1 MENIDFASN
10 GIVEIKN
17 VSGEVQELRFE
28 IGFLS
33 LLGKII
39 KSIFLFFLILIAII
53 FSFFTLYSVPFFL
66 FIILLAVN
74 KRTIVVTKDNF
85 ITKNSIPIFPTKKI
99 SILELERLAVK
110 RVEHKY
116 PNRSS
121 SMSVTYEL
129 HAIFK
134 NKPSKMIF
142 RTMIPI
148 LADQMDRKIEKLLNI
163 KDISNNGQ
171 FEKITKTGH
180 QNNLEAEYSKT
191 AHQKFS
197 QESNSANSQTSSK
210 NLNIDQPSTS
220 FPFTVTTNL
229 INLKIIHFYN
239 YSGNAGGI
247 LLLVGLVFT
256 AIGIFI
262 PLFNSQ
268 ANPLLIVCAII
279 GIPVLS
285 FGISNVFNKR
295 FITVSKSKINYYTK
309 PISIRKEKEIL
320 KSQINQLDVRFSG
333 HRVNNVPSYNIVVE
347 TKDGKTHK
355 LVKHVFNEMALKDL
369 ANEINHHMSLKT

>member
-10 GIVEIKN
+10 GIVEVKN
-17 VSGEVQELRFE
+17 DAGEIQEIRFK
-28 IGFLS
+28 IRFLS
-33 LLGKII
+33 LLGKVV
-39 KSIFLFFLILIAII
+39 KNIFLSILIFIAII
-53 FSFFTLYSVPFFL
+53 FSLFTFYSIPFFL

-74 KRTIVVTKDNF
+74 KRTIVVNKENF
-85 ITKNSIPIFPTKKI
+85 ITKNSIPIFPSKKI
-99 SILELERLAVK
+99 SILELQRLEVK
-110 RVEHKY
+110 RVENKN

-121 SMSVTYEL
+121 SMSVTFEL
-129 HAIFK
+129 YAIFK

-142 RTMIPI
+142 RTMNPI
-148 LADQMDRKIEKLLNI
+148 LADQMDRKIEKMLNI
-163 KDISNNGQ
+163 KDISNNDQ
-171 FEKITKTGH
+171 FEKIIKTGD

-191 AHQKFS
+191 THQKFS
-197 QESNSANSQTSSK
+197 QGSNPPNSQTSSK
-210 NLNIDQPSTS
+210 NLNIDQPSTT
-220 FPFTVTTNL
+220 FPFTISTNL
-229 INLKIIHFYN
+229 INLKIVHFYN
-239 YSGNAGGI
+239 YSTNTGGI
-247 LLLVGLVFT
+247 SLLVGLVFT

-309 PISIRKEKEIL
+309 PISIRKQKEIL
-320 KSQINQLDVRFSG
+320 KSQINSLEVRFSG
-333 HRVNNVPSYNIVVE
+333 HRVNNVPIYNIVIE
-347 TKDGKTHK
+347 TKSGKTHK
-355 LVKHVFNEMALKDL
+355 RIKHIYNEMALKDL

>member
-10 GIVEIKN
+10 GIVEVKN
-17 VSGEVQELRFE
+17 DAGEIQEIRFK
-28 IGFLS
+28 IRFLS
-33 LLGKII
+33 LLGKVV
-39 KSIFLFFLILIAII
+39 KNIFLSILIFIAII
-53 FSFFTLYSVPFFL
+53 FSLFTFYSIPFFL

-74 KRTIVVTKDNF
+74 KRTIVVTKENF

-99 SILELERLAVK
+99 SILELQRLEVK
-110 RVEHKY
+110 RVENKN

-121 SMSVTYEL
+121 SMSVTFEL
-129 HAIFK
+129 YAIFK

-142 RTMIPI
+142 RTMNPI
-148 LADQMDRKIEKLLNI
+148 LADQMDRKIEKMLNI
-163 KDISNNGQ
+163 KDISNNDQ
-171 FEKITKTGH
+171 FEKIIKTGD

-191 AHQKFS
+191 THQKFS
-197 QESNSANSQTSSK
+197 QGSNPPNSQTSSK
-210 NLNIDQPSTS
+210 NLNIDQPSTT
-220 FPFTVTTNL
+220 FPFTISTNL
-229 INLKIIHFYN
+229 INLKIVHFYN
-239 YSGNAGGI
+239 YSTNTGGI
-247 LLLVGLVFT
+247 SLLVGLVFT

-320 KSQINQLDVRFSG
+320 KSQINRLEVRFSG
-333 HRVNNVPSYNIVVE
+333 HRVNNVPSYNIVIE

-355 LVKHVFNEMALKDL
+355 LIKHVYSEMALKDL

>member
-10 GIVEIKN
+10 GIVEVKN
-17 VSGEVQELRFE
+17 DAGEIQEIRFK
-28 IGFLS
+28 IRFLS
-33 LLGKII
+33 LLGKVV
-39 KSIFLFFLILIAII
+39 KNIFLSILIFIAII
-53 FSFFTLYSVPFFL
+53 FSLFTFYSIPFFL

-74 KRTIVVTKDNF
+74 KRTIVVTKENF

-99 SILELERLAVK
+99 SILELQRLEVK
-110 RVEHKY
+110 RVENKN

-121 SMSVTYEL
+121 SMSVTFEL
-129 HAIFK
+129 YAIFK

-142 RTMIPI
+142 RTMNPI
-148 LADQMDRKIEKLLNI
+148 LADQMDRKIEKMLNI
-163 KDISNNGQ
+163 KDISNNDQ
-171 FEKITKTGH
+171 FEKIIKTGD

-191 AHQKFS
+191 THQKFS
-197 QESNSANSQTSSK
+197 QGSNPPNSQTPSK
-210 NLNIDQPSTS
+210 NLNIDQPSTT
-220 FPFTVTTNL
+220 FPFTISTNL
-229 INLKIIHFYN
+229 INLKIVHFYN
-239 YSGNAGGI
+239 YSTNTGGI
-247 LLLVGLVFT
+247 SLLVGLVFT

-320 KSQINQLDVRFSG
+320 KSQITRIEVRFSG
-333 HRVNNVPSYNIVVE
+333 HRVNNVPSYNIVIE

-355 LVKHVFNEMALKDL
+355 LIKHVYNEMALKDL

>member
-10 GIVEIKN
+10 GIVEVKN
-17 VSGEVQELRFE
+17 DAGEIQEIRFK
-28 IGFLS
+28 IRFLS
-33 LLGKII
+33 LLGKVV
-39 KSIFLFFLILIAII
+39 KNIFLSILIFIAII
-53 FSFFTLYSVPFFL
+53 FSLFTFYSIPFFL

-74 KRTIVVTKDNF
+74 KRTIVVNKENF
-85 ITKNSIPIFPTKKI
+85 ITKNSIPIFPSKKI
-99 SILELERLAVK
+99 SILELQRLEVK
-110 RVEHKY
+110 RVENKN

-121 SMSVTYEL
+121 SMSVTFEL
-129 HAIFK
+129 YAIFK

-142 RTMIPI
+142 RTMNPI
-148 LADQMDRKIEKLLNI
+148 LADQMDRKIEKMLNI
-163 KDISNNGQ
+163 QDISNNDQ
-171 FEKITKTGH
+171 FEKIIKTGD

-191 AHQKFS
+191 THQKFS
-197 QESNSANSQTSSK
+197 QGSNPPNSQTSSK
-210 NLNIDQPSTS
+210 NLNIDQPSTT
-220 FPFTVTTNL
+220 FPFTISTNL
-229 INLKIIHFYN
+229 INLKIVHFYN
-239 YSGNAGGI
+239 YSTNTGGI
-247 LLLVGLVFT
+247 SLLVGLVFT

-309 PISIRKEKEIL
+309 PISIRKQKEIL
-320 KSQINQLDVRFSG
+320 KSQINSLEVRFSG
-333 HRVNNVPSYNIVVE
+333 HRENNVPIYNIVIE
-347 TKDGKTHK
+347 TKSGKTHK
-355 LVKHVFNEMALKDL
+355 LIKHVYNEMALKDL

>member
-10 GIVEIKN
+10 GIVEVKN
-17 VSGEVQELRFE
+17 DAGEIQEIRFK
-28 IGFLS
+28 IRFLS
-33 LLGKII
+33 LLGKVV
-39 KSIFLFFLILIAII
+39 KNIFLSILIFIAII
-53 FSFFTLYSVPFFL
+53 FSLFTFYSIPFFL

-74 KRTIVVTKDNF
+74 KRTIVVNKENF
-85 ITKNSIPIFPTKKI
+85 ITKNSIPIFPSKKI
-99 SILELERLAVK
+99 SILELQRLEVK
-110 RVEHKY
+110 RVENKN

-121 SMSVTYEL
+121 SMSVTFEL
-129 HAIFK
+129 YAIFK

-142 RTMIPI
+142 RTMNPI
-148 LADQMDRKIEKLLNI
+148 LADQMDRKIEKMLNI
-163 KDISNNGQ
+163 QDISNNDQ
-171 FEKITKTGH
+171 FEKIIKTGD

-191 AHQKFS
+191 THQKFS
-197 QESNSANSQTSSK
+197 QGSNPPNSQTSSK
-210 NLNIDQPSTS
+210 NLNIDQPSTT
-220 FPFTVTTNL
+220 FPFTISTNL
-229 INLKIIHFYN
+229 INLKIVHFYN
-239 YSGNAGGI
+239 YSTNTGGI
-247 LLLVGLVFT
+247 SLLVGLVFT

-320 KSQINQLDVRFSG
+320 KSQINSLEVRFSG
-333 HRVNNVPSYNIVVE
+333 HRVNNVPSYNIVIE

-355 LVKHVFNEMALKDL
+355 LIKHVYSEMALKDL

>member
-10 GIVEIKN
+10 GIVEVKN
-17 VSGEVQELRFE
+17 DAGEIQEIRFK
-28 IGFLS
+28 IRFLS
-33 LLGKII
+33 LLGKVV
-39 KSIFLFFLILIAII
+39 KNIFLSILIFIAII
-53 FSFFTLYSVPFFL
+53 FSLFTFYSIPFFL

-74 KRTIVVTKDNF
+74 KRTIVVNKENF
-85 ITKNSIPIFPTKKI
+85 ITKNSIPIFPSKKI
-99 SILELERLAVK
+99 SILELQRLEVK
-110 RVEHKY
+110 RVENKN

-121 SMSVTYEL
+121 SMSVTFEL
-129 HAIFK
+129 YAIFK

-142 RTMIPI
+142 RTMNPI
-148 LADQMDRKIEKLLNI
+148 LADQMDRKIEKMLNI
-163 KDISNNGQ
+163 KDISNNDQ
-171 FEKITKTGH
+171 FEKIIKTGD

-191 AHQKFS
+191 THQKFS
-197 QESNSANSQTSSK
+197 QGSNPPNSQTSSK
-210 NLNIDQPSTS
+210 NLNIDQPSTT
-220 FPFTVTTNL
+220 FPFTISTNL
-229 INLKIIHFYN
+229 INLKIVHFYN
-239 YSGNAGGI
+239 YSTNTGGI
-247 LLLVGLVFT
+247 SLLVGLVFS
-256 AIGIFI
+256 AIGILI

-320 KSQINQLDVRFSG
+320 KSQINSLEVRFSG
-333 HRVNNVPSYNIVVE
+333 HRVNNVPSYNIVIE

-355 LVKHVFNEMALKDL
+355 LIKHVYSEMALKDL

>member
-1 MENIDFASN
+1 MEEIDFASN

-17 VSGEVQELRFE
+17 ASGEVEELRFR
-28 IGFLS
+28 IGILS
-33 LLGKII
+33 LLGKVI
-39 KSIFLFFLILIAII
+39 KNIFLFFLIFLAII

-66 FIILLAVN
+66 FIILLTVN
-74 KRTIVVTKDNF
+74 KRTIVVTRDNF
-85 ITKNSIPIFPTKKI
+85 ITKNSIPIFPSKKI
-99 SILELERLAVK
+99 SILELERLVVK
-110 RVEHKY
+110 RVENKY

-134 NKPSKMIF
+134 NKPAKMIF
-142 RTMIPI
+142 RTLIPI
-148 LADQMDRKIEKLLNI
+148 LADQMDRKIEKMLNI

-171 FEKITKTGH
+171 FEKITKTGD

-191 AHQKFS
+191 THQKFS
-197 QESNSANSQTSSK
+197 QESTHPNSQTSSK
-210 NLNIDQPSTS
+210 NLNIDQPSTT
-220 FPFTVTTNL
+220 FPFTISTNL
-229 INLKIIHFYN
+229 INLKIVHFYN
-239 YSGNAGGI
+239 YSTNTGGI
-247 LLLVGLVFT
+247 SLLVGLVFT

-320 KSQINQLDVRFSG
+320 KSQINRLEVRFSG
-333 HRVNNVPSYNIVVE
+333 HRVNNVPSYNIVIK

-355 LVKHVFNEMALKDL
+355 LIKHVYNEMALKDL

>member
-1 MENIDFASN
+1 MEEIDFASN
-10 GIVEIKN
+10 GIVEVKN
-17 VSGEVQELRFE
+17 ASGEVEELRFK
-28 IGFLS
+28 IGLLS
-33 LLGKII
+33 LLGRVI
-39 KSIFLFFLILIAII
+39 KNIFLFFLIFIAII
-53 FSFFTLYSVPFFL
+53 FSFFTLYSVPFSL

-74 KRTIVVTKDNF
+74 KRTIVVNKDNF
-85 ITKNSIPIFPTKKI
+85 ITKNSIPIFPSKKI
-99 SILELERLAVK
+99 SILELERLVVK
-110 RVEHKY
+110 RVENKY

-134 NKPSKMIF
+134 NKPAKMIF
-142 RTMIPI
+142 RTLIPI

-163 KDISNNGQ
+163 QDNSNNGQ

-180 QNNLEAEYSKT
+180 QNNLAAEYSKST
-191 AHQKFS
+191 HPKF
-197 QESNSANSQTSSK
+197 SQTSSK

-229 INLKIIHFYN
+229 INLKIVHFYN
-239 YSGNAGGI
+239 YSANTGGI
-247 LLLVGLVFT
+247 SLLVGLVFT

-279 GIPVLS
+279 GVPVLS

-309 PISIRKEKEIL
+309 PISSRKEKEIL
-320 KSQINQLDVRFSG
+320 KSQINRIEVRFSG
-333 HRVNNVPSYNIVVE
+333 HRVNNVPSYNIVIE

-355 LVKHVFNEMALKDL
+355 LIKHVYNEMALKDL

>member
-10 GIVEIKN
+10 GIVEVKN
-17 VSGEVQELRFE
+17 DAGEIQEIRFK
-28 IGFLS
+28 IRFLS
-33 LLGKII
+33 LLGKVV
-39 KSIFLFFLILIAII
+39 KNIFLSILIFIAII
-53 FSFFTLYSVPFFL
+53 FSLFTFYSIPFFL

-74 KRTIVVTKDNF
+74 KRTIVVNKENF
-85 ITKNSIPIFPTKKI
+85 ITKNSIPIFPSKKI
-99 SILELERLAVK
+99 SILELQRLEVK
-110 RVEHKY
+110 RVENKN

-121 SMSVTYEL
+121 SMSVTFEL
-129 HAIFK
+129 YAIFK

-142 RTMIPI
+142 RTMNPI
-148 LADQMDRKIEKLLNI
+148 LADQMDRKIEKMLNI
-163 KDISNNGQ
+163 KDISNNDQ
-171 FEKITKTGH
+171 FEKIIKTGD

-191 AHQKFS
+191 THQKFS
-197 QESNSANSQTSSK
+197 QGSNPPNSQTSSK
-210 NLNIDQPSTS
+210 NLNIDQPSTT
-220 FPFTVTTNL
+220 FPFTISTNL
-229 INLKIIHFYN
+229 INLKIVHFYN
-239 YSGNAGGI
+239 YSTNTGGI
-247 LLLVGLVFT
+247 SLLVGLVFT

-320 KSQINQLDVRFSG
+320 KSQINSLEVRFSG
-333 HRVNNVPSYNIVVE
+333 HRVNNVPSYNIVIE

-355 LVKHVFNEMALKDL
+355 LIKHVYSEMALKDL

>member
-10 GIVEIKN
+10 GIVEVKN
-17 VSGEVQELRFE
+17 DAGEIQEIRFK
-28 IGFLS
+28 IRFLS
-33 LLGKII
+33 LLGKVV
-39 KSIFLFFLILIAII
+39 KNIFLSILIFIAII
-53 FSFFTLYSVPFFL
+53 FSLFTFYSIPFFL

-74 KRTIVVTKDNF
+74 KRTIVVNKENF
-85 ITKNSIPIFPTKKI
+85 ITKNSIPIFPSKKI
-99 SILELERLAVK
+99 SILELQRLEVK
-110 RVEHKY
+110 RVENKN

-121 SMSVTYEL
+121 SMSVTFEL
-129 HAIFK
+129 YAIFK

-142 RTMIPI
+142 RTMNPI
-148 LADQMDRKIEKLLNI
+148 LADQMDRKIEKMLNI
-163 KDISNNGQ
+163 KDISNNDQ
-171 FEKITKTGH
+171 FEKIIKTGD

-191 AHQKFS
+191 THQKFS
-197 QESNSANSQTSSK
+197 QGSNPPNSQTSSK
-210 NLNIDQPSTS
+210 NLNIDQPSTT
-220 FPFTVTTNL
+220 FPFTISTNL
-229 INLKIIHFYN
+229 INLKIVHFYN
-239 YSGNAGGI
+239 YSTNTGGI
-247 LLLVGLVFT
+247 SLLVGLVFT

-309 PISIRKEKEIL
+309 PISIRKQKEIL
-320 KSQINQLDVRFSG
+320 KSQINSLEVRFSG
-333 HRVNNVPSYNIVVE
+333 HRENNVPIYNIVIE
-347 TKDGKTHK
+347 TKSGKTHK
-355 LVKHVFNEMALKDL
+355 LIKHVYNEMALKDL

>member
-10 GIVEIKN
+10 GIVEVKN
-17 VSGEVQELRFE
+17 DAGEIQEIRFK
-28 IGFLS
+28 IRFLS
-33 LLGKII
+33 LLGKVV
-39 KSIFLFFLILIAII
+39 KNIFLSILIFIAII
-53 FSFFTLYSVPFFL
+53 FSLFTFYSIPFFL

-74 KRTIVVTKDNF
+74 KRTIVVNKENF
-85 ITKNSIPIFPTKKI
+85 ITKNSIPIFPSKKI
-99 SILELERLAVK
+99 SILELQRLEVK
-110 RVEHKY
+110 RVENKN

-121 SMSVTYEL
+121 SMSVTFEL
-129 HAIFK
+129 YAIFK

-142 RTMIPI
+142 RTMNPI
-148 LADQMDRKIEKLLNI
+148 LADQMDRKIEKMLNI
-163 KDISNNGQ
+163 QDISNNDQ
-171 FEKITKTGH
+171 FEKIIKTGD

-191 AHQKFS
+191 THQKFS
-197 QESNSANSQTSSK
+197 QGSNPPNSQTSSK
-210 NLNIDQPSTS
+210 NLNIDQPSTT
-220 FPFTVTTNL
+220 FPFTISTNL
-229 INLKIIHFYN
+229 INLKIVHFYN
-239 YSGNAGGI
+239 YSTNTGGI
-247 LLLVGLVFT
+247 SLLVGLVFT
-256 AIGIFI
+256 AIGVFI

-320 KSQINQLDVRFSG
+320 KSQINSLEVRFSG
-333 HRVNNVPSYNIVVE
+333 HRVNNVPSYNIVIE

-355 LVKHVFNEMALKDL
+355 LIKHVYSEMALKDL

>member
-10 GIVEIKN
+10 GIVEVKN
-17 VSGEVQELRFE
+17 ASGEVQELRFKT
-28 IGFLS
+28 GLLS
-33 LLGKII
+33 LVGKVI
-39 KSIFLFFLILIAII
+39 KSIFLFILIFIAII

-66 FIILLAVN
+66 FIIVLALN

-85 ITKNSIPIFPTKKI
+85 VTKNSIPIFPSKKI
-99 SILELERLAVK
+99 SIQELERLVVK
-110 RVEHKY
+110 RVENKY
-116 PNRSS
+116 SNPSS
-121 SMSVTYEL
+121 SRSVTFEL

-134 NKPSKMIF
+134 NKPAKMIF
-142 RTMIPI
+142 RTMIPL
-148 LADQMDRKIEKLLNI
+148 LADQMDSKIEKLLNI
-163 KDISNNGQ
+163 KDVSNNAQ
-171 FEKITKTGH
+171 FEKITKTRH

-191 AHQKFS
+191 THQKFS
-197 QESNSANSQTSSK
+197 QESNSPISQTSSK
-210 NLNIDQPSTS
+210 NLNIDQPSNS
-220 FPFTVTTNL
+220 FPFTVSTNL
-229 INLKIIHFYN
+229 INLKIVHFYN
-239 YSGNAGGI
+239 YSGNSGGI
-247 LLLVGLVFT
+247 SLLVGLVFT

-268 ANPLLIVCAII
+268 ASPLLIVCALI

-320 KSQINQLDVRFSG
+320 KSQINQLEVRFSG
-333 HRVNNVPSYNIVVE
+333 HIVNNVPSHNIVIE

-355 LVKHVFNEMALKDL
+355 LIKHVFNEMALKDL
-369 ANEINHHMSLKT
+369 ANEINHYMTLKA

>member
-10 GIVEIKN
+10 GIVEVKN
-17 VSGEVQELRFE
+17 ASGEVQELRFKT
-28 IGFLS
+28 GLLS
-33 LLGKII
+33 LVGKVI
-39 KSIFLFFLILIAII
+39 KSIFLFILIFIAII

-66 FIILLAVN
+66 FIIVLALN

-85 ITKNSIPIFPTKKI
+85 VTKNSIPIFPSKKI
-99 SILELERLAVK
+99 SIQELERLVVK
-110 RVEHKY
+110 RVENKY
-116 PNRSS
+116 SNPSS
-121 SMSVTYEL
+121 SRSVTFEL

-134 NKPSKMIF
+134 NKPAKMIF
-142 RTMIPI
+142 RTMIPL
-148 LADQMDRKIEKLLNI
+148 LADQMDSKIEKLLNI
-163 KDISNNGQ
+163 KDVSNNAQ

-191 AHQKFS
+191 THQKFS
-197 QESNSANSQTSSK
+197 QESNSPSSQTSSK
-210 NLNIDQPSTS
+210 NLNIDQPSNS
-220 FPFTVTTNL
+220 FPFTVSTNL
-229 INLKIIHFYN
+229 INLKIVHFYN
-239 YSGNAGGI
+239 YSGNSGGI
-247 LLLVGLVFT
+247 SLLVGLVFT

-268 ANPLLIVCAII
+268 ASPLLIVCALI

-320 KSQINQLDVRFSG
+320 KSQINQLEVRFSG
-333 HRVNNVPSYNIVVE
+333 HIVNNVPSHNIVIE

-355 LVKHVFNEMALKDL
+355 LIKHVFNEMALKDL
-369 ANEINHHMSLKT
+369 ANEINHYMTLKA

>member
-10 GIVEIKN
+10 GIVEVKN
-17 VSGEVQELRFE
+17 DAGEIQEIRFK
-28 IGFLS
+28 IRFLS
-33 LLGKII
+33 LLGKVV
-39 KSIFLFFLILIAII
+39 KNIFLSILIFIAII
-53 FSFFTLYSVPFFL
+53 FSLFTFYSIPFFL

-74 KRTIVVTKDNF
+74 KRTIVVTKENF
-85 ITKNSIPIFPTKKI
+85 ITKNSIPIFPSKKI
-99 SILELERLAVK
+99 SILELQRLEVK
-110 RVEHKY
+110 RVENKN

-121 SMSVTYEL
+121 SMSVTFEL
-129 HAIFK
+129 YAIFK

-142 RTMIPI
+142 RTMNPI
-148 LADQMDRKIEKLLNI
+148 LADQMDRKIEKMLNI
-163 KDISNNGQ
+163 KDISNNDQ
-171 FEKITKTGH
+171 FEKIIKTGD

-191 AHQKFS
+191 THQKFS
-197 QESNSANSQTSSK
+197 QGSNPPNSQTSSK
-210 NLNIDQPSTS
+210 NLNIDQPSTT
-220 FPFTVTTNL
+220 FPFTISTNL
-229 INLKIIHFYN
+229 INLKIVHFYN
-239 YSGNAGGI
+239 YSTNTGGI
-247 LLLVGLVFT
+247 SLLVGLVFT

-309 PISIRKEKEIL
+309 PISIRKQKEIL
-320 KSQINQLDVRFSG
+320 KSQINSLEVRFSG
-333 HRVNNVPSYNIVVE
+333 HRVNNVPIYNIVIE
-347 TKDGKTHK
+347 TKSGKTHK
-355 LVKHVFNEMALKDL
+355 RIKHIYNEMALKDL

>member
-10 GIVEIKN
+10 GILELKN
-17 VSGEVQELRFE
+17 AAGEVEELRFK
-28 IGFLS
+28 IRFLS
-33 LLGKII
+33 LLGKVI
-39 KSIFLFFLILIAII
+39 KNIFLFILISIAII

-74 KRTIVVTKDNF
+74 KRTIVVNKENF
-85 ITKNSIPIFPTKKI
+85 ITKNSVPIFPSKKI
-99 SILELERLAVK
+99 SVLDLERLAVK
-110 RVEHKY
+110 RVENKN
-116 PNRSS
+116 PNRST

-134 NKPSKMIF
+134 NNLAKMIF
-142 RTMIPI
+142 RTMNPI

-171 FEKITKTGH
+171 FEKITKTGY
-180 QNNLEAEYSKT
+180 QNNLEAEYNKT
-191 AHQKFS
+191 TRQKFS
-197 QESNSANSQTSSK
+197 HESNSPNSQKSSK

-220 FPFTVTTNL
+220 FPFTVSTNL
-229 INLKIIHFYN
+229 INLKIVHFYN
-239 YSGNAGGI
+239 YSENTGGI
-247 LLLVGLVFT
+247 SLLVGLVFT

-262 PLFNSQ
+262 PLFNTQ

-309 PISIRKEKEIL
+309 PISIRKEKEIS
-320 KSQINQLDVRFSG
+320 KSQITCLEVRFSG
-333 HRVNNVPSYNIVVE
+333 HRVNNVPSYNIVIE

-355 LVKHVFNEMALKDL
+355 LIKRVYNEMALKDL
-369 ANEINHHMSLKT
+369 ANEINHHMSIKT

>member
-10 GIVEIKN
+10 GIVEVKN
-17 VSGEVQELRFE
+17 DAGEIQEIRFK
-28 IGFLS
+28 IRFLS
-33 LLGKII
+33 LLGKVV
-39 KSIFLFFLILIAII
+39 KNIFLSILIFIAII
-53 FSFFTLYSVPFFL
+53 FSLFTFYSIPFFL

-74 KRTIVVTKDNF
+74 KRTIVVTKENF

-99 SILELERLAVK
+99 SILELQRLEVK
-110 RVEHKY
+110 RVENKN

-121 SMSVTYEL
+121 SMSVTFEL
-129 HAIFK
+129 YAIFK

-142 RTMIPI
+142 RTMNPI
-148 LADQMDRKIEKLLNI
+148 LADQMDRKIEKMLNI
-163 KDISNNGQ
+163 KDISNNDQ
-171 FEKITKTGH
+171 FEKIIKTGD

-191 AHQKFS
+191 THQKFS
-197 QESNSANSQTSSK
+197 QGSNPPNSQTSSK
-210 NLNIDQPSTS
+210 NLNIDQPSTT
-220 FPFTVTTNL
+220 FPFTISTNL
-229 INLKIIHFYN
+229 INLKIVHFYN
-239 YSGNAGGI
+239 YSTNTGGI
-247 LLLVGLVFT
+247 SLLVGLVFT

-309 PISIRKEKEIL
+309 PISIRKQKEIL
-320 KSQINQLDVRFSG
+320 KSQINSLEVRFSG
-333 HRVNNVPSYNIVVE
+333 HRVNNVPSYNIVIE

-355 LVKHVFNEMALKDL
+355 LIKHVYNEMALKDL

>member
-10 GIVEIKN
+10 GIVEVKN
-17 VSGEVQELRFE
+17 DAGEIQEIRFK
-28 IGFLS
+28 IRFLS
-33 LLGKII
+33 LLGKVV
-39 KSIFLFFLILIAII
+39 KNIFLSILIFIAII
-53 FSFFTLYSVPFFL
+53 FSLFTFYSIPFFL

-74 KRTIVVTKDNF
+74 KRTIVVNKENF
-85 ITKNSIPIFPTKKI
+85 ITKNSIPIFPSKKI
-99 SILELERLAVK
+99 SILELQRLEVK
-110 RVEHKY
+110 RVENKN

-121 SMSVTYEL
+121 SMSVTFEL
-129 HAIFK
+129 YAIFK

-142 RTMIPI
+142 RTMNPI
-148 LADQMDRKIEKLLNI
+148 LADQMDRKIEKMLNI
-163 KDISNNGQ
+163 KDISNNDQ
-171 FEKITKTGH
+171 FEKIIKTGD

-191 AHQKFS
+191 THQKFS
-197 QESNSANSQTSSK
+197 QGSNPPNSQTSSK
-210 NLNIDQPSTS
+210 NLNIDQPSTT
-220 FPFTVTTNL
+220 FPFTISTNL
-229 INLKIIHFYN
+229 INLKIVHFYN
-239 YSGNAGGI
+239 YSTNTGGI
-247 LLLVGLVFT
+247 SLLVGLVFT

-309 PISIRKEKEIL
+309 PISIRKQKEIL
-320 KSQINQLDVRFSG
+320 KSQINSLEVRFSG
-333 HRVNNVPSYNIVVE
+333 HRVNNVPIYNIVIE
-347 TKDGKTHK
+347 TKSGKTHK
-355 LVKHVFNEMALKDL
+355 LIKHVYNEMALKDL